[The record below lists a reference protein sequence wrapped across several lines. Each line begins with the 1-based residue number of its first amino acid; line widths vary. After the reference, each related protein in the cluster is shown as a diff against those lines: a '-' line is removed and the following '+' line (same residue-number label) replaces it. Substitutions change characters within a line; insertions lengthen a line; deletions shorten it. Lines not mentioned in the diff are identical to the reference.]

1 MNTFINITK
10 AYDLFQ
16 YWIIKPI
23 LFSVI
28 IEILYYDKIMTE
40 QTTSHHFFEDLLAYK
55 NLIKNNKKK

>member
-10 AYDLFQ
+10 AYFNSGL
-16 YWIIKPI
+16 YKSI

-40 QTTSHHFFEDLLAYK
+40 QTTSHHFFEDLRAYK
-55 NLIKNNKKK
+55 NLIKNNKKKI